1 MLTPPALLCVAQ
13 AVSGAIRSGNL
24 LFIGGIGGWY
34 KEANGAKPARPVPG
48 DIAEQTTDSLTI
60 IKQTLEAA
68 GSTLHDLLKVQVKI
82 AATFSL
88 HNGVG

>member
-1 MLTPPALLCVAQ
+1 MLTPPALCIAQ
-13 AVSGAIRSGNL
+13 AISGAIRSGNL

-68 GSTLHDLLKVQVKI
+68 GSTLHDLLKVQVNTT
-82 AATFSL
+82 ATFSL
-88 HNGVG
+88 HNDAG

>member
-1 MLTPPALLCVAQ
+1 M
-13 AVSGAIRSGNL
+13 
-24 LFIGGIGGWY
+24 
-34 KEANGAKPARPVPG
+34 PG

-82 AATFSL
+82 TATFSL
-88 HNGVG
+88 RNDAG